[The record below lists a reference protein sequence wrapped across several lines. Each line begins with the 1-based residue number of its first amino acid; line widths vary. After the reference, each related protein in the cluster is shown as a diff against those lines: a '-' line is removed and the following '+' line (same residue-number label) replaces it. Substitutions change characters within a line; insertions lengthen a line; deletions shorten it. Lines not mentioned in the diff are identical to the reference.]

1 MRNKITIA
9 IDGFSST
16 GKSTIAKLLAKKY
29 NYIYV
34 DTGAMYRA
42 VTLFAKQNLLVGIDF
57 LKIEELISN
66 LAHISLEFSYNDVAG
81 FAEMFLNEI
90 NVEKE
95 IRTLEVSKLV
105 SKVASISE
113 VRKKLVA
120 EQKEMGKKGGI
131 VMDGRDIGTVV
142 FPDAEL
148 KLFMTASADKRAT
161 RRYKELIDRGD
172 NVSFEDILFNV
183 QERDRIDSTRED
195 SPLRKAEDAIE
206 FDNSDMGIQ
215 EQFERICS
223 LVDAKLNQIE

>member
-66 LAHISLEFSYNDVAG
+66 LAHISLKFSYNDVLG
-81 FAEMFLNEI
+81 FAEMFLNEV

-172 NVSFEDILFNV
+172 NISFEDILFNV

-223 LVDAKLNQIE
+223 LVDAKLNQI